1 MPLTNTE
8 MGKSNHL
15 DQTFFSPDHFSQV
28 FQQNFYLNII
38 KNMKLGK
45 RDFKQSL
52 QTVLT
57 NTGHHH
63 HCHFH
68 SFPFYELDQNWCH
81 YELLLM
87 ILKKSVNE
95 L

>member
-15 DQTFFSPDHFSQV
+15 DQTLFSPDHFSQV

-52 QTVLT
+52 QTQAIIIIVIFIHFLSM
-57 NTGHHH
+57 NSIRTGVTTSY
-63 HCHFH
+63 C
-68 SFPFYELDQNWCH
+68 
-81 YELLLM
+81 
-87 ILKKSVNE
+87 
-95 L
+95 